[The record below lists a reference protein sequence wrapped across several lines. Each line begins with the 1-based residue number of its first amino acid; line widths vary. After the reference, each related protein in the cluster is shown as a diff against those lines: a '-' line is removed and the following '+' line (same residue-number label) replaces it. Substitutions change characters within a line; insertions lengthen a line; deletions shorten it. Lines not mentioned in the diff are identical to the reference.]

1 MLLID
6 WLLYI
11 VPFVAGSVIS
21 LFSHGSLWWTVRSLP
36 RSRSPVLLSIGS
48 FYLRMTVTMAAFFIV
63 MQNDWRRLAACLAG
77 FMAVKFVLTRIMG
90 NASGSTSGKG
100 EIHQGYE
107 HKS

>member
-63 MQNDWRRLAACLAG
+63 MQNVMQNDWRRLAACLAG

-90 NASGSTSGKG
+90 NASGTTSGKG
-100 EIHQGYE
+100 
-107 HKS
+107 